1 MRRALNIQLRIAKDR
16 KIEDV
21 EEPYGV
27 LGDLD
32 VMVPLIQTLIPLG
45 FRAAEELLLREVTA
59 LAGPRYARHDGTP
72 HRVRW
77 GRQRGFIYLAD
88 QKLPLQVPRIRD
100 RQTRTEV
107 PLQTYARLQHPRA
120 ADEGVLRRLLY
131 GLSCRDYRACAD
143 TVPEAFGLSRSSLS
157 RRYIQAT
164 VRKLQ
169 ALQERRLD
177 GYDFVAL
184 VLDGKVFAE
193 DTLVTA
199 LGLTVHGDKIILGFV
214 QTGTENATACA
225 DFLRQLVARGLRY
238 EDGLLVILDGSKG
251 LRAGVA
257 QVFGPET
264 PVQRCAYHKRE
275 NILAY
280 LPKSQQDLW
289 RGKLERAYAQPTCA
303 EATAAF
309 DALRVELRQL
319 NESALRSLDEGL
331 DETLTLHRL
340 GVGAALRKT
349 LATTNMLE
357 SVFSLVEQ
365 RTGKVDRWRN
375 SNQKHR
381 WLAAALL
388 DIEPRL
394 RRVRGYRALPQLRE
408 ALQQERAKGHC
419 QRRRAVAS

>member
-1 MRRALNIQLRIAKDR
+1 MPTVLRIAKQR

-21 EEPYGV
+21 AEPLEA

-32 VMVPLIQTLIPLG
+32 VMVPLIQALIPLG
-45 FRAAEELLLREVTA
+45 FRAAEDLLRREVDA
-59 LAGPRYARHDGTP
+59 LAGPRYARHDAVP

-77 GRQRGFIYLAD
+77 GRQQGSVYLAD
-88 QKLPLQVPRIRD
+88 QKLPIQVPRVRD
-100 RQTRTEV
+100 QQTRTEV
-107 PLQTYARLQHPRA
+107 PLQTYARLQQPRA

-131 GLSCRDYRACAD
+131 GLSCRDYRACAEA
-143 TVPEAFGLSRSSLS
+143 VPEAFGLSRSSLS

-164 VRKLQ
+164 ARKLH

-177 GYDFVAL
+177 GYDFIAL
-184 VLDGKVFAE
+184 VLDGKTFAE
-193 DTLVTA
+193 DTMVTA
-199 LGLTVHGDKIILGFV
+199 LGLTLHGDKLILGFV
-214 QTGTENATACA
+214 QTGTENATTCA
-225 DFLRQLVARGLRY
+225 DFLRSLVARGLRY
-238 EDGLLVILDGSKG
+238 ADGLLVIIDGSKG
-251 LRAGVA
+251 LRAGVEE
-257 QVFGPET
+257 VFGPET
-264 PVQRCAYHKRE
+264 PVQRCQYHKRE
-275 NILAY
+275 NVVAY
-280 LPKSQQDLW
+280 LPKSQQELW
-289 RGKLERAYAQPTCA
+289 RGKLAHAYAQPTYA
-303 EATAAF
+303 EATAEF
-309 DALRVELRQL
+309 DELRAALRGL

-331 DETLTLHRL
+331 EETLTLHRL
-340 GVGAALRKT
+340 GVGPMLRQT

-357 SVFSLVEQ
+357 SVFSGVEQ

-408 ALQQERAKGHC
+408 ALQQERAQGDC